1 MMEVSSSYA
10 YPFMRWLDRY
20 GFGPKRLLAACLALD
35 TTIFL
40 FDLRLP
46 AEYAVGILYIGP
58 ALLAFRLPQAR
69 VAIGLAF
76 LGTIFSV
83 VGYVLSPLSP
93 GYGSVETI
101 INRGMSL
108 AIMWWAATLAV
119 GHQAARIALEQ
130 SEARSQANEARLRS
144 ILETAPEALITIDS
158 SGRIESFSRSSE
170 VLFGYDAR
178 EVVGRNVSM
187 LMPSPYREEHDGYL
201 ERYMRTGERR
211 IIGVGRVVSAR
222 RKDGSV
228 FPIELAVGEAEVD
241 GHRLFTGFIRDMT
254 ARQRLEQELRQAQK
268 MEAVGQLTGG
278 IAHDF
283 NNLLTV
289 ILGNLEMVEM
299 RLTDERQ
306 LELVR
311 EARETAEN
319 GAQLTGRL
327 LAFGRRQPLQPRP
340 TDVAQLLQE
349 METLLRRALGET
361 IEVRTKSE
369 PRLSKV
375 DVDPSQLQGAIL
387 NLAINA
393 RDAMPA
399 GGRLTI
405 AASGAVIDADYA
417 HLHSEVRP
425 GRYVVVAV
433 TDTGTGMSKEVQERA
448 FDPFFTTKEVGAG
461 SGLGLSMVYG
471 FVKQSN
477 GHVQIYSEFGHGTTV
492 RIYLP
497 QADDKPAAAPAQ
509 GDRAGMEAMTARGET
524 VLVVED
530 EPRVRRLTVQRLQ
543 DLGYTILEAAD
554 GPQALRVLELR
565 SDIDLVF
572 TDIILPNGLTG
583 ADVARYVHENR
594 PGIKVLFTS
603 GYAEPDLVKQ
613 GLAKGAFWLK
623 KPYTAASLARTLRTI
638 LDGAA

>member
-1 MMEVSSSYA
+1 MMEASSSNA
-10 YPFMRWLDRY
+10 YPLMHWLDRY
-20 GFGPKRLLAACLALD
+20 WSGPKKLLAACLALD
-35 TTIFL
+35 TTVFVL
-40 FDLRLP
+40 DLWLP

-58 ALLAFRLPQAR
+58 ALLAFRLPRAR
-69 VAIGLAF
+69 AGIGLAV
-76 LGTIFSV
+76 LGTILSV
-83 VGYVLSPLSP
+83 LGYVISPLSP

-108 AIMWWAATLAV
+108 AIMWWAAALAV
-119 GHQAARIALEQ
+119 GHQAARTALEQ
-130 SEARSQANEARLRS
+130 SEARSQANEAHLRS
-144 ILETAPEALITIDS
+144 ILETAPEALITIDAG
-158 SGRIESFSRSSE
+158 GRIETFSRSSE
-170 VLFGYDAR
+170 ILFGYDAS

-201 ERYMRTGERR
+201 ERYLRTGERR

-228 FPIELAVGEAEVD
+228 FPIELAVGEARVD

-299 RLTDERQ
+299 RLKDERQ

-311 EARETAEN
+311 EARETAEH

-327 LAFGRRQPLQPRP
+327 LAFGRRQPLQPKP

-361 IEVRTKSE
+361 IEVRTRSE

-375 DVDPSQLQGAIL
+375 DVDPSQLQSAIL

-405 AASGAVIDADYA
+405 TASGAVIDADYA
-417 HLHSEVRP
+417 HLHSEVHP
-425 GRYVVVAV
+425 GHYVVVAV

-477 GHVQIYSEFGHGTTV
+477 GHVQIYSETGHGTTV

-497 QADDKPAAAPAQ
+497 QAEDKPAVAPPQ
-509 GDRAGMEAMTARGET
+509 GERAGIEALKARGET

-530 EPRVRRLTVQRLQ
+530 EPRVRRLTVKRLQ
-543 DLGYTILEAAD
+543 DLGYAILEAAD
-554 GPQALRVLELR
+554 GPQALRVLEER
-565 SDIDLVF
+565 NDIDLVF

-594 PGIKVLFTS
+594 PGVKVLFTS

-623 KPYTAASLARTLRTI
+623 KPYTAASLAQTLRTI